1 MSFLEFFAE
10 IVKAVA
16 WPTTVIFLAYLYRA
30 PLLKL
35 LPRIQRF
42 KHKDTEIEFG
52 REVAELQKKSS
63 PLLQAPRRSD
73 EIRRFFEL
81 ERAKIT
87 ELIDI
92 EPRSAIM
99 KAFRLLESSAAQA
112 VAKFFPD
119 LDTKE
124 IIGPTK
130 FGHLLKNKEIF
141 SEADFDFFMQIRKL
155 RNKAAHMDDFQ
166 LSADVATRYCDIA
179 LSMAESLRNK

>member
-1 MSFLEFFAE
+1 MNFLEFIAE
-10 IVKAVA
+10 IIKAVA
-16 WPTTVIFLAYLYRA
+16 WPTTVIFLAYFLKA

-35 LPRIQRF
+35 LPRLQRF

-63 PLLQAPRRSD
+63 PLLQTPHRSD
-73 EIRRFFEL
+73 EIRRFFEI

-92 EPRSAIM
+92 EPRLAIM
-99 KAFRLLESSAAQA
+99 EAFRLLESSNAQV
-112 VAKFFPD
+112 VAKLFPD

-130 FGHLLKNKEIF
+130 LGHLLKSKEIL
-141 SEADFDFFMQIRKL
+141 SEADFEFFMQIRKL

-166 LSADVATRYCDIA
+166 LSTEVASKYCDIA
-179 LSMAESLRNK
+179 LDMAESLRNK